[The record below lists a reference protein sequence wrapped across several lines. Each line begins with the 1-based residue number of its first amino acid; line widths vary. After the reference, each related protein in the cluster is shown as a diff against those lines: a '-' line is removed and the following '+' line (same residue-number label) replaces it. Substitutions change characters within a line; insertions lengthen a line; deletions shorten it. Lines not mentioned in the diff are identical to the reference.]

1 MLNRIKERIAA
12 ESLVVGLPDIGYL
25 ITDRMYLV
33 QYATDLEAE
42 IDILKMLIKAQTGA
56 EV

>member
-1 MLNRIKERIAA
+1 MLNRIKERIEE
-12 ESLVVGLPDIGYL
+12 ESGLPDIGHL

-33 QYATDLEAE
+33 QYATDLELE
-42 IDILKMLIKAQTGA
+42 VEILKMLLKAQTGA